1 MDYVLIQRNAI
12 NEIYKDIE
20 RAKRELGKYF
30 EVIDFREGAHDLT
43 SEERQRIHES
53 EGNLKM
59 DKITKTLGLIN
70 NYFRYQIT
78 QDGPKHPDNFQK
90 EIESTLRWI
99 FSEKT
104 NKGKIE
110 RKSQGGSSGIDNK
123 RISGFRCR
131 CLQAAVEGSFAR

>member
-1 MDYVLIQRNAI
+1 MNQEPLVRRTGENLKINRLNMDYVLIQRNAI

-59 DKITKTLGLIN
+59 DKITKH
-70 NYFRYQIT
+70 F
-78 QDGPKHPDNFQK
+78 D
-90 EIESTLRWI
+90 
-99 FSEKT
+99 
-104 NKGKIE
+104 
-110 RKSQGGSSGIDNK
+110 
-123 RISGFRCR
+123 
-131 CLQAAVEGSFAR
+131 